1 MADAKPGR
9 RSRRAEPEEDDAPPQ
24 RKVVEGGWGF
34 GDSESKAVVGE
45 EAKGDGVKP
54 GRRRGMDSFAAQDAD
69 ATADTWVPPWFW
81 VLPARRT
88 AYAYS
93 SPRSPHAGN
102 AGRGTLQTMT
112 QEVLQLPPPLHLRL
126 PLLTARHPQMS

>member
-54 GRRRGMDSFAAQDAD
+54 GRRRGMDSFAAQDED

-81 VLPARRT
+81 VLPARL
-88 AYAYS
+88 
-93 SPRSPHAGN
+93 
-102 AGRGTLQTMT
+102 TLTRLLVHRT
-112 QEVLQLPPPLHLRL
+112 QETPGEALQNLR
-126 PLLTARHPQMS
+126 